1 MFQSFLLIE
10 EQLKYINVVNLH
22 QDNVELLH
30 ETQSL
35 PNLV

>member
-1 MFQSFLLIE
+1 MFQSLLLIE

-22 QDNVELLH
+22 EDNFELLH